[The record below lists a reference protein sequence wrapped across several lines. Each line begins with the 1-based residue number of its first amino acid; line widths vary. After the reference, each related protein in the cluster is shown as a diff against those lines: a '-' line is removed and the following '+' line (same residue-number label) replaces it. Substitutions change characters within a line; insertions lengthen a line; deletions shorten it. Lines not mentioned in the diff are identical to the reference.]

1 MNNTTNSSNEPS
13 FADAAREREWQA
25 QERALQAERAGIE
38 PNNDAR
44 MGQYRL
50 IARALRE
57 APDAALPANFAAS
70 VARRA
75 RIQQGHP
82 SDPLFT
88 SALERRL
95 LQVSIAL
102 FGILI
107 GACAATYA
115 GADVLHALD
124 RTVARAGAYTGN
136 SWLLALAACVAL
148 SAGMQIWQPRRR

>member
-1 MNNTTNSSNEPS
+1 MNNITNSSDEPS
-13 FADAAREREWQA
+13 FADPAREREWQA
-25 QERALQAERAGIE
+25 QERALEAERAGTE
-38 PNNDAR
+38 PNDDAR
-44 MGQYRL
+44 VRQYRL

-57 APDAALPANFAAS
+57 APDAALPADFAAS

-75 RIQQGHP
+75 RIRQHH
-82 SDPLFT
+82 SSERLFA

-115 GADVLHALD
+115 GADVLHALN
-124 RTVARAGAYTGN
+124 RSVARAGAYTGN
-136 SWLLALAACVAL
+136 SWLLALAACLVL